1 MKLKKVPYVDPPQ
14 LNAIRHAKFRTQKVL
29 FRAVPS
35 RYLRNRDIS
44 NFRTMVQKF
53 RFRQTTVQIV
63 YVRERYISNFRTM
76 AQSSGNSCGTKLWSR
91 ALWNQH
97 GRSLSGCMRRP
108 TRSWTRRKDAVALRE
123 VRLRDFIVWFL
134 CRLGLPLEV
143 AMDIAD
149 RAVPDGT
156 AGAPI
161 VL

>member
-1 MKLKKVPYVDPPQ
+1 MVALARIEIRRKFSEPMIRAKSPNKVPYVDSPQ
-14 LNAIRHAKFRTQKVL
+14 LNAIRHKKFRTQKVL

-76 AQSSGNSCGTKLWSR
+76 AQSSGNSCGTKLWNR

-97 GRSLSGCMRRP
+97 GRSTEQCGAAARTTCGS
-108 TRSWTRRKDAVALRE
+108 A
-123 VRLRDFIVWFL
+123 RDDGQPPWF
-134 CRLGLPLEV
+134 P
-143 AMDIAD
+143 
-149 RAVPDGT
+149 
-156 AGAPI
+156 
-161 VL
+161 

>member
-1 MKLKKVPYVDPPQ
+1 MRTIRYLMSIRHSLMQSATQNFVPRRYFFVRYRVGTSGTEIYRIFVPWSKSFGSGKLLYRLCTSGNDIYRIFVPWPKVPATPVEP
-14 LNAIRHAKFRTQKVL
+14 
-29 FRAVPS
+29 
-35 RYLRNRDIS
+35 
-44 NFRTMVQKF
+44 
-53 RFRQTTVQIV
+53 
-63 YVRERYISNFRTM
+63 
-76 AQSSGNSCGTKLWSR
+76 SCGTELCGTSTVV
-91 ALWNQH
+91 
-97 GRSLSGCMRRP
+97 SGCMRRP

-134 CRLGLPLEV
+134 CRLGLPLQV

>member
-1 MKLKKVPYVDPPQ
+1 MGQWPLLRHQRTDGQTERKVPYVDPPQ

-63 YVRERYISNFRTM
+63 YVRERYISNFRTI
-76 AQSSGNSCGTKLWSR
+76 AQSSGNSCGTKLWNR

-97 GRSLSGCMRRP
+97 GR
-108 TRSWTRRKDAVALRE
+108 
-123 VRLRDFIVWFL
+123 VRLH
-134 CRLGLPLEV
+134 E
-143 AMDIAD
+143 
-149 RAVPDGT
+149 
-156 AGAPI
+156 APNA
-161 VL
+161 

>member
-1 MKLKKVPYVDPPQ
+1 
-14 LNAIRHAKFRTQKVL
+14 
-29 FRAVPS
+29 
-35 RYLRNRDIS
+35 
-44 NFRTMVQKF
+44 MVQKF

-76 AQSSGNSCGTKLWSR
+76 AQSSGNSCGTKLWNR

-134 CRLGLPLEV
+134 CRLGLPSGV

-149 RAVPDGT
+149 RAVT
-156 AGAPI
+156 AQATWSSADRRRDLWNWLLAESALMRKGFPREWITPLQSAAAP
-161 VL
+161 VLESVF